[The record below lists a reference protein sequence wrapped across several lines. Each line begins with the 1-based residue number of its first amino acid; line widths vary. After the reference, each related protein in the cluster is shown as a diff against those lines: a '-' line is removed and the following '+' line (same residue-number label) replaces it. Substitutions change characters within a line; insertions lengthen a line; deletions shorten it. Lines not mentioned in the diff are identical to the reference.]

1 MERIFNNC
9 ELTELRSDPYL
20 AYRLPISKENLL
32 KFGCI
37 IYGAGVEGRL
47 ILGSLKEAGI
57 APLYFVDR
65 NPALHGVMIDEVMV
79 MPPEALPSQP
89 NCYVIIASCYVRSIV
104 NDNPYLKNKKVILWS
119 SINGFCPVLPELP
132 DTVDAFWEND
142 SVYKAYELMADEKSK
157 IIFRNFIKF
166 HILFSQDIFFNY
178 DPECYF
184 PRGLPINHSCFIDA
198 GAADGD
204 TFKSWL
210 KKGFPVTSDDRYFAF
225 EPSPSEYESL
235 KSFVSGLPTEIRE
248 KVTIYNAGLG
258 DLATILY
265 LSCAGK
271 SSRLTKHAMNNDNNI
286 GRYVQVMRVDDV
298 LASFRPT
305 FLKADVEGAE
315 MHLLEGAKDTIA
327 RCLPDMAISVY
338 HRYSDIWNIPLWIVQ
353 QNDNYNIFLRHHSRA
368 YDDVVCYALQ
378 KK

>member
-1 MERIFNNC
+1 MDRIFNNA
-9 ELTELRSDPYL
+9 ELMELRSDPFRP
-20 AYRLPISKENLL
+20 YRQPVSKESLL

-47 ILGSLKEAGI
+47 VLSHLKEAGFT
-57 APLYFVDR
+57 PLCFVDR
-65 NPALHGVMIDEVMV
+65 NPALHGTMLDEVMV
-79 MPPEALPSQP
+79 LPPEELLNQQ
-89 NCYVIIASCYVRSIV
+89 NCYVIVASCYVRSILQ
-104 NDNPYLKNKKVILWS
+104 DNPYLKNKKVIVWS
-119 SINGFCPVLPELP
+119 AINEFCPVLPELP
-132 DTVDAFWEND
+132 YAVDAFLEND

-157 IIFRNFIKF
+157 IIFKNFIKF
-166 HILFSQDIFFNY
+166 HILFSQDISLSY

-184 PRGLPINHSCFIDA
+184 PPDLPINHHCFIDA

-204 TFKSWL
+204 TFKCWL
-210 KKGFPVTSDDRYFAF
+210 KKGFPLTSDDRYFAF
-225 EPSPSEYESL
+225 EPSPSEYEGL

-258 DLATILY
+258 GLTTTLY

-271 SSRLTKHAMNNDNNI
+271 SSRLTKHTMENGNNI
-286 GRYVQVMRVDDV
+286 GCYVKVMRVDDV

-315 MHLLEGAKDTIA
+315 MYLLEGAKDTIA
-327 RCLPDMAISVY
+327 RCVPDMAISVY

-353 QNDNYNIFLRHHSRA
+353 QKDNYNIFLRHHSRA